1 MNIDFFKYSGT
12 GNDFIIIDDRLNTF
26 DLSDEILIKSL
37 CERKHGIGAD
47 GLILLRNH
55 KKYDFEM
62 KYFNSDGKLGSMCG
76 NGARCIV
83 DFAYELGLINSKCSF
98 LAYDG
103 LHYAIYNQN
112 SIALKMNDVKKVNV
126 INNFTY
132 LDTGSPHCVKFV
144 TELDSYNVIQEGKKI
159 RYNSQF
165 NEIGVNVNFV
175 EIIDDNISLRTYERG
190 VENETLSCGT
200 GAVAVALALHANN
213 KSNSKK
219 IILNSRGGVLEVN
232 FNFNNGIYQDIWLI
246 GNVSNIYKGK
256 IKC

>member
-1 MNIDFFKYSGT
+1 M
-12 GNDFIIIDDRLNTF
+12 
-26 DLSDEILIKSL
+26 
-37 CERKHGIGAD
+37 
-47 GLILLRNH
+47 
-55 KKYDFEM
+55 
-62 KYFNSDGKLGSMCG
+62 
-76 NGARCIV
+76 
-83 DFAYELGLINSKCSF
+83 
-98 LAYDG
+98 
-103 LHYAIYNQN
+103 
-112 SIALKMNDVKKVNV
+112 
-126 INNFTY
+126 
-132 LDTGSPHCVKFV
+132 
-144 TELDSYNVIQEGKKI
+144 DSYNVIHEGKKI

-165 NEIGVNVNFV
+165 KEIGVNVNFV

>member
-1 MNIDFFKYSGT
+1 
-12 GNDFIIIDDRLNTF
+12 
-26 DLSDEILIKSL
+26 
-37 CERKHGIGAD
+37 
-47 GLILLRNH
+47 
-55 KKYDFEM
+55 
-62 KYFNSDGKLGSMCG
+62 
-76 NGARCIV
+76 
-83 DFAYELGLINSKCSF
+83 
-98 LAYDG
+98 
-103 LHYAIYNQN
+103 
-112 SIALKMNDVKKVNV
+112 MNDVKKVNV
-126 INNFTY
+126 INNFTF

-219 IILNSRGGVLEVN
+219 IILNSMRRC
-232 FNFNNGIYQDIWLI
+232 FRSKF
-246 GNVSNIYKGK
+246 
-256 IKC
+256 